1 MKRSSCVVVL
11 LLLIAA
17 CSTSNSNDPY
27 GNGRGRNGRY
37 RAGRQNEIWGTVR
50 SVDRGDRRI
59 DLDFV
64 DSNGAVRTE
73 SVYYDEQNTSF
84 ERGVRYD
91 EVRRGDRILVRG
103 HRTRGRWMADS
114 VLRSDR

>member
-1 MKRSSCVVVL
+1 MKRSSCAVVL

-17 CSTSNSNDPY
+17 CSSNNYNDPY
-27 GNGRGRNGRY
+27 GNGRGRNGRS
-37 RAGRQNEIWGTVR
+37 RSSRQNEIWGTVR
-50 SVDRGDRRI
+50 GVDRSARRI

-64 DSNGAVRTE
+64 DSNGSMRTE
-73 SVYYDEQNTSF
+73 SVYYDEQGTSF

-103 HRTRGRWMADS
+103 HRNRGRWMADS
-114 VLRSDR
+114 VLHADR